1 MVVYQCPRCHY
12 ETIYKNDIRRHC
24 IRKRKCNP
32 IYSEVKLDKND
43 INSFIIFPKKTP
55 TYKITQLN
63 EELEQNNKN
72 LEDENILLQQQL
84 DEKSRKVEELNQKLN
99 CEESSNFGGYIYIIQ
114 TREFIGKDIY
124 KIGRTVN
131 PVRRL
136 TDYPKGSI
144 MIHLSIVQCPEEEEK
159 RIIDLFKNKF
169 THRND
174 YGKEYFQGNPFKM
187 IQEFH
192 NSTFI
197 VE

>member
-1 MVVYQCPRCHY
+1 MVVYQCPRCQY
-12 ETIYKNDIRRHC
+12 ETDRKCNMRTHC

-32 IYSEVKLDKND
+32 IYSEVKINKND
-43 INSFIIFPKKTP
+43 INSFIVIHENNKPNT
-55 TYKITQLN
+55 TKIN

-84 DEKSRKVEELNQKLN
+84 DEKSRKVEELKQKLN

-159 RIIDLFKNKF
+159 RIIELFKNKF

-187 IQEFH
+187 IQEIH
-192 NSTFI
+192 NYAI
-197 VE
+197 MRN